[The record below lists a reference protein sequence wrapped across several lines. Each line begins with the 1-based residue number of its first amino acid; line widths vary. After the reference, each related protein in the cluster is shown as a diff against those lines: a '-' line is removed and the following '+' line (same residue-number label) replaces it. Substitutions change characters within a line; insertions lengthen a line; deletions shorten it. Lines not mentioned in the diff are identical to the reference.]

1 MEIQKEIKFEDIEN
15 LLGSNTMVIFSNGVI
30 KKVELPSHGII
41 EVVIH
46 DKKVKRVKAHLDEL
60 F

>member
-1 MEIQKEIKFEDIEN
+1 MIEFEDIEK
-15 LLGSNTMVIFSNGVI
+15 LLGSNTVVIFSNGVI